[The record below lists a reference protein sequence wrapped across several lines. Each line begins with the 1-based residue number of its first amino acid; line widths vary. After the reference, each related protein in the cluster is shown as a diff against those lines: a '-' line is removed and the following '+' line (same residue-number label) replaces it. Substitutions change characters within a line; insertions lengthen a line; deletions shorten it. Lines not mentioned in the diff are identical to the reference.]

1 MISNKRNCVI
11 EFDEIK
17 RKYKKNKHFRKKN
30 ERIKPKPQMK
40 SKHALIISGVLIK
53 RPSLSTKVTSRL
65 MSWYK
70 RMNNNRKKARARH
83 SQSYKRKENY
93 KQRGESKRK
102 ATKRKQQRNLN
113 KKKNQCK
120 IMEFMFRVGVYCM
133 KNYGQVELLANYISA
148 T

>member
-1 MISNKRNCVI
+1 MISNERNCVI

-40 SKHALIISGVLIK
+40 SKHALIISSVLIK

-70 RMNNNRKKARARH
+70 RMNNNRKKSARATANRTKEKKII
-83 SQSYKRKENY
+83 SKEVNQSEKLQNENSKET
-93 KQRGESKRK
+93 Q
-102 ATKRKQQRNLN
+102 N
-113 KKKNQCK
+113 KKKINVKLWNSCSGLVC
-120 IMEFMFRVGVYCM
+120 I
-133 KNYGQVELLANYISA
+133 A
-148 T
+148 